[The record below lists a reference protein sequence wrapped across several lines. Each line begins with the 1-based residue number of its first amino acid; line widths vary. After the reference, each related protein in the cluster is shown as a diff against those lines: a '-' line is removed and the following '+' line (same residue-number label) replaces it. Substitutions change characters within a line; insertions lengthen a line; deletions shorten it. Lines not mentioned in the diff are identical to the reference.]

1 MTIKGYDNQI
11 PFYRHQWQDQFEQ
24 VQERMKRID
33 LKLKNRNRNRTQ
45 YIKDIDTFSKNNL
58 GLSYPMFGRYL
69 YQELSKKYLWRDWL
83 VVVSTHT
90 DYNHDAYS
98 RSCKG
103 SSHQHTEQR
112 I

>member
-33 LKLKNRNRNRTQ
+33 RTQ

-69 YQELSKKYLWRDWL
+69 YQELSKKYFWRD
-83 VVVSTHT
+83 TGCCFH
-90 DYNHDAYS
+90 A
-98 RSCKG
+98 C
-103 SSHQHTEQR
+103 
-112 I
+112 